1 MKTST
6 VDQYLIQGC
15 MRCSLGNT
23 PDCKVHT
30 WAQEL
35 KLLRDI
41 ISETE
46 LNEEVKWSQ
55 PCYTYNDKNVLIMAA
70 FKNYA
75 FISFFKGSLL
85 EDKAGLL
92 HSPGEN
98 SQAARQFRFTSAD
111 QVVKLE
117 PMIKAYIHE
126 AIELEKAGK
135 KVPFKKDTH
144 HEIPDELQD
153 KFTDDPAFEQAF
165 LSLTPGRQR
174 GYILH
179 FSGAKQSATR
189 ISRIEK
195 QMDRIFEGKGM
206 HDR

>member
-23 PDCKVHT
+23 PDCKVHR
-30 WAQEL
+30 WSEEL

-41 ISETE
+41 ISDTD
-46 LNEEVKWSQ
+46 LVEEVKWSQ
-55 PCYTYNDKNVLIMAA
+55 PCYTYNDKNVLIMAV
-70 FKNYA
+70 FKDYA

-85 EDKAGLL
+85 KDKSNLL

-98 SQAARQFRFTSAD
+98 SQAVRQFRFTSPE
-111 QVVKLE
+111 QVAELE
-117 PMIKAYIHE
+117 SEIKAYINE
-126 AIELEKAGK
+126 AIEIEKSGK
-135 KVPFKKDTH
+135 KVEFKKDSYK
-144 HEIPDELQD
+144 EIPEELQD
-153 KFTDDPAFEQAF
+153 KFNDDPAFEQAF

-174 GYILH
+174 GYVLH

-189 ISRIEK
+189 TSRIEK